1 MRREWRRRGDC
12 VLCFRISS
20 LLGSLLRIE
29 RETLPLLH
37 PIPEPPGK
45 CLALRGQETSIWLQ
59 ASLSALQVSSSI
71 KRLLYVSYRSIHI
84 KRLYFY
90 TIATDLKTNVK
101 KDPLH
106 NTVKTHKNFGTS
118 PKKKYKATGGSV
130 GKESAWN
137 AGDQGSIPG

>member
-1 MRREWRRRGDC
+1 M
-12 VLCFRISS
+12 LCFRISS

-59 ASLSALQVSSSI
+59 ASLSALQVPSSI

-84 KRLYFY
+84 KRL
-90 TIATDLKTNVK
+90 
-101 KDPLH
+101 
-106 NTVKTHKNFGTS
+106 
-118 PKKKYKATGGSV
+118 
-130 GKESAWN
+130 
-137 AGDQGSIPG
+137 